1 MKNILILG
9 GGGYIG
15 TEVTKLLL
23 KKNNVTVYDCFYFPW
38 LVKNRKRIKN
48 NKRLNLIKKDI
59 LDINIKD
66 FKNIDIVCYFIGIA
80 NDSSSDINK
89 KYSNKINFSARY
101 KAAQIAKKA
110 NVKRYIFNS
119 TCSIYGFNKNKVFE
133 NSLKNPLSTYA
144 KSVYKADNKIF
155 NLKSNNFKV
164 NVLRNA
170 TLFGYSDTMRFDLV
184 INKFT
189 YLLTNK
195 KKIKIDG
202 DGKQYRPFLSISDI
216 SKMYENIIDNNLR
229 SFCMNAVS
237 FSLTIESITQKILKI
252 LNKSSKLLEYNYA
265 NKDKRNYNVG
275 SKIIEKDFK
284 NFRFSNLKQEI
295 KAMVKAIK
303 RNKLIPNK
311 NTIRYDFYDNKL
323 K

>member
-1 MKNILILG
+1 M
-9 GGGYIG
+9 
-15 TEVTKLLL
+15 
-23 KKNNVTVYDCFYFPW
+23 
-38 LVKNRKRIKN
+38 
-48 NKRLNLIKKDI
+48 
-59 LDINIKD
+59 
-66 FKNIDIVCYFIGIA
+66 
-80 NDSSSDINK
+80 
-89 KYSNKINFSARY
+89 
-101 KAAQIAKKA
+101 
-110 NVKRYIFNS
+110 
-119 TCSIYGFNKNKVFE
+119 
-133 NSLKNPLSTYA
+133 
-144 KSVYKADNKIF
+144 
-155 NLKSNNFKV
+155 

-295 KAMVKAIK
+295 KTMVKAIK